1 MTNFADN
8 QTNIKSLNYHI
19 MKSIGSKTA
28 FAALALLWSSVA
40 VATPDMP
47 YIVTASNLGPEMEGK
62 SVYMS
67 VYDTNMFV
75 DTAIV
80 KNGSFRLEGT
90 VPESAFARLDLER
103 NYANFIAGEGELTID
118 FGTHLPV
125 TGNKVNM
132 EYKRILEELRAIND
146 RYFAIADSIRASNL
160 TEKEKRAE
168 FHKNYNAF
176 MATHPAYLKALVAAN
191 SENGVGEAMARE
203 YANMIYNLPEM
214 WQEFY
219 DGLSPWIKK
228 HRVIDRFD
236 KQFKA
241 AIVTGKGK
249 MFADVE
255 GETTEGEK
263 VHLSDYVGKGKYVLV
278 DFWASWCGPCI
289 AEAKETLKPLYEKYG
304 DRDDFMI
311 LGLATW
317 DNNEKTLE
325 AIEKHGLPWQHLMT
339 PGMSA
344 MEAYGI
350 SGIPM
355 IILFDPEGRI
365 VERNL
370 RGENLVYTVE
380 KAIGVE

>member
-1 MTNFADN
+1 
-8 QTNIKSLNYHI
+8 

-40 VATPDMP
+40 VATPDKP

-67 VYDTNMFV
+67 VYDTNMFI

-80 KNGSFRLEGT
+80 KNGVFRLEGS
-90 VPESAFARLDLER
+90 VPESALARLDLER

-132 EYKRILEELRAIND
+132 EYKRISEELRAIDD
-146 RYFAIADSIRASNL
+146 RYFAIVDSIRASNL

-168 FHKNYNAF
+168 IEKRYKAF
-176 MATHPAYLKALVAAN
+176 MAKQPAYLKALVAAN
-191 SENGVGEAMARE
+191 SENGVGEAMARQ
-203 YANMIYNLPEM
+203 YANTIDDFPEM

-228 HRVIDRFD
+228 HRVIGRFD
-236 KQFKA
+236 KKFKA
-241 AIVTGKGK
+241 AITTGKGK

-255 GETTEGEK
+255 GETIEGEK

-317 DNNEKTLE
+317 DNNEKTLK